1 LNVFTVRR
9 WMSECARL
17 MHDNRD
23 YLTQLD
29 AAIGDADHGSNMTR
43 GFDAVAAR
51 VADLEVD
58 SPGALLLEVASTLI
72 SSVGGASGPLWGS
85 VFRGAGRAAGVAP
98 EITLAGLGDALEAGL
113 NEVVEL
119 GAAQPGEKTMVDALG
134 PAVVAVREGVRSG
147 ATLSAGVIAAR
158 QAAEQGQRDTVLM
171 LARKGRA
178 AYLGER
184 SIGHQDPG
192 ATSVGL
198 VLLGLERALSG
209 DA

>member
-1 LNVFTVRR
+1 LNVLSVRR
-9 WMSECARL
+9 WMTECAQL

-43 GFDAVAAR
+43 GFDAVAAHI
-51 VADLEVD
+51 VKLENKT
-58 SPGALLLEVASTLI
+58 PGALLLEIANTLI

-85 VFRGAGRAAGVAP
+85 VFRGAGRAAGSSS

-113 NEVVEL
+113 HEVVEL
-119 GAAQPGEKTMVDALG
+119 GAAKPGEKTMVDALG
-134 PAVVAVREGVRSG
+134 PAVQAVRASVQEGSS
-147 ATLSAGVIAAR
+147 LEAGVNAAR
-158 QAAEQGQRDTVLM
+158 LAAEQGQRDTVLM

-198 VLLGLERALSG
+198 VLLALEKALA
-209 DA
+209 DDV